1 MLRSYENRFWQESLL
16 DSFPGML
23 YMIDVGNPIG
33 FSWLNWDLLSFI
45 DYDYDYYGY
54 GDYRGG
60 YSDPYYDDFYRYEDY
75 YYEYQPVPTQAR
87 GRGRQ
92 TAPVW
97 DYTIKFLQINI
108 IHTLCL
114 LFFFN
119 LMR

>member
-1 MLRSYENRFWQESLL
+1 MLRSYGNRFWQESLL

-108 IHTLCL
+108 IHTL
-114 LFFFN
+114 FSFVFN